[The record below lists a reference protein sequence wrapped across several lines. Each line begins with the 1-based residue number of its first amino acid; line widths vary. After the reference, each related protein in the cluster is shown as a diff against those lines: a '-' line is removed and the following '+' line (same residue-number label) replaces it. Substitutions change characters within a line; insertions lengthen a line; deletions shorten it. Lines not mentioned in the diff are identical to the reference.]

1 MNLCWKVVS
10 GWLRSRK
17 LEIGYES
24 HFDGVIDDDE
34 FLLSCDAN
42 TSKNPVFP
50 YDNYRR
56 FSLDNMDP

>member
-1 MNLCWKVVS
+1 MASFKETRNR
-10 GWLRSRK
+10 LR
-17 LEIGYES
+17 ES

-50 YDNYRR
+50 CDNYRR